1 MRLAFDLETD
11 GLINEL
17 TKIHI
22 IAVRNI
28 DTDDAYTYRF
38 DELDEAF
45 NHLDKATTLLGH
57 NIIDFDLPAI
67 KKVRGWQPKCKL
79 IDTLLMS
86 RMLFPNIGD
95 KDFIKRPK
103 DMPQRLYGSHSLKA
117 WGFRLSEFKGEFSG
131 DWSTWT
137 QEMHDYATQDVIVT
151 QKLIK
156 LIEQEEPSEEATN
169 LSHDLAL
176 VCRDISNNGWAFN
189 LEKAYK
195 LLAELTEKRENI
207 RNELDTLFE
216 DWYEFIETRT
226 PKVNGRGRTKGIPFS
241 AVKLKTFNPSSRQH
255 IALNLQKKYN
265 WKPKVL
271 TPSGSPKI
279 DEAVLSTLPYPE
291 AQKMAEYFLIEKRLA
306 MLSVGSQ
313 SWLKHEKDGM
323 IHHNIIVNSCVTARA
338 SHRNPNLGQVPAV
351 RAEYGEQMRDMFTV
365 KSGFVLVG
373 SDLKSLE
380 LRCLAHYLAPFDK
393 GNYAKELLTGDVHS
407 TTQKALGLETRD
419 LAKRFLY
426 ALIYGAGVVKL
437 GEIVNGSARE
447 GTILRERFFKQY
459 PAYKTLRNQVLKAS
473 ERGYLRGLDGRKLR
487 VRSAFSSLNLLLQSA
502 GALICSKWLVLMDK
516 DLKQAGYK
524 SGWNNDYS
532 IVGWI
537 HDECQLATR
546 KEIAENVGHR
556 FQENAKEAGKSF
568 NFRCPIEADFKIG
581 QTWKDTH

>member
-1 MRLAFDLETD
+1 MFDWKPNC
-11 GLINEL
+11 I
-17 TKIHI
+17 
-22 IAVRNI
+22 VR
-28 DTDDAYTYRF
+28 
-38 DELDEAF
+38 
-45 NHLDKATTLLGH
+45 
-57 NIIDFDLPAI
+57 
-67 KKVRGWQPKCKL
+67 
-79 IDTLLMS
+79 DTLLLS
-86 RMLFPNIGD
+86 RMIWSNMSDRDYKSL
-95 KDFIKRPK
+95 PK
-103 DMPQRLYGSHSLKA
+103 GMSPRLYGSHSLKA
-117 WGFRLSEFKGEFSG
+117 WGYRLGVYKGDYDG
-131 DWSTWT
+131 GWNYWS
-137 QEMHDYATQDVIVT
+137 QEMEDYCIQDVRVT
-151 QKLIK
+151 VKLIK
-156 LIEQEEPSEEATN
+156 LIDQEEPSEEATN
-169 LSHDLAL
+169 LSHDLAI
-176 VCRDISNNGWAFN
+176 VCRDISNNGWAFD
-189 LEKAYK
+189 LQKASK

-207 RNELDTLFE
+207 RGELDTLFE
-216 DWYEFIETRT
+216 DWYEYIETRT

-241 AVKLKTFNPSSRQH
+241 AIKLKTFNPSSRQH

-313 SWLKHEKDGM
+313 AWLKHEKNGM

-365 KSGFVLVG
+365 KKGFVLVG

-380 LRCLAHYLAPFDK
+380 LRCLAHYLAPYDK
-393 GNYAKELLTGDVHS
+393 GSYAKELLTGDVHS

-426 ALIYGAGVVKL
+426 AQIYGAGVAKL

-447 GTILRERFFKQY
+447 GAILRDRFYKQY

-537 HDECQLATR
+537 HDEVQIATR
-546 KEIAENVGHR
+546 KEIAQDVGHR
-556 FQENAKEAGKSF
+556 FQRNAEEAGKSF